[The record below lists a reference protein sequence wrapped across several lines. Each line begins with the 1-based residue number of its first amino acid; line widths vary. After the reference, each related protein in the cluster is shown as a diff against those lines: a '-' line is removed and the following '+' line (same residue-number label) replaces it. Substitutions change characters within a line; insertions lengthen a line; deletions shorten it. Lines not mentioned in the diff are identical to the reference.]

1 MKYEEPVVGIEPT
14 TGALRMRYSTSE
26 LHRLIDYYKRVY
38 YTLVAHLTLA
48 IIPFAYSPCQAFFI
62 PRQGFSQMLCNCF
75 QGACGSLA

>member
-1 MKYEEPVVGIEPT
+1 
-14 TGALRMRYSTSE
+14 
-26 LHRLIDYYKRVY
+26 
-38 YTLVAHLTLA
+38 VAHLTLA